1 MLLDLTR
8 EGGTGD
14 PEASRQVGEVYV
26 AFADTAVYI
35 LLHLVDEVGSAVG
48 GLCLPVGIVDNRH
61 GASIL
66 VAQHTPL
73 LEQ

>member
-14 PEASRQVGEVYV
+14 PEVSRQVGEVHI
-26 AFADTAVYI
+26 AFTDMAVYI

-48 GLCLPVGIVDNRH
+48 GLCLPVGFVDNRCRA
-61 GASIL
+61 GIL
-66 VAQHTPL
+66 VAQHTAL

>member
-26 AFADTAVYI
+26 AFTDTAVYI

-48 GLCLPVGIVDNRH
+48 GLYLPVGIVDNRH

-66 VAQHTPL
+66 VAQHTAL